1 MQILHSHKCK
11 VVWHLLLWGYAV
23 KYIDAQQPQH
33 IGLKIFMWL
42 QNALV
47 CQTRPSDSWFGKK
60 IKSAA
65 QKVSWAFFFNFHLW
79 CLCFVLLFFDATA
92 FSGIIV
98 ATICSKWKTI
108 KASSQVFVS
117 VGQVGFPCP
126 WWRFSKGFIWI
137 KLFEAN
143 LGGKSLKITQ
153 LSLSTDANRG
163 RCKILLNKK

>member
-1 MQILHSHKCK
+1 MQILHSHVCK
-11 VVWHLLLWGYAV
+11 VVWNLLLWGYAV

-33 IGLKIFMWL
+33 VGLKIFMWL
-42 QNALV
+42 QNTLIV

-79 CLCFVLLFFDATA
+79 CLCFFASLLPQFVQN
-92 FSGIIV
+92 GKL
-98 ATICSKWKTI
+98 CI

-117 VGQVGFPCP
+117 VVQVGFPCP